1 MNIEKWISV
10 SRGYLLGTA
19 KVVQTTSEYRSDD
32 REERRPQTFEPC
44 STEGRLVMGEAE

>member
-19 KVVQTTSEYRSDD
+19 KVAQTTSEYRSDD
-32 REERRPQTFEPC
+32 REERRPQTFEQC